1 MKNKKDQFIGV
12 KQPLSKKLS
21 QLVFILFFS
30 LFTVFSV
37 LVYTSA
43 TRYVLHREKI
53 NVGRSLEKTRV
64 RLSQANSSLTSDD
77 ILEILYNQV
86 FADDIYPHKRQN
98 GIVRTGESI
107 DSILYV
113 NQEMT
118 LYDVNRKPVFSTLRT
133 GMPTIGKSMG
143 KVIISKVADME
154 GFVGT
159 KAIYSQKTGQ
169 LLGYVQIFYNLGR
182 YYSMRQNII
191 VFLIMME
198 VLGTVLAL
206 VVINSATKRIVR
218 PVKNLHDLMHQISE
232 NPSNLEIRSKVRSED
247 EIGELSRIFDGML
260 DQLEDYTRRQSQ
272 FISDVSHE
280 LRTPVAVVKGHIG
293 LLQRWGKDDPEILE
307 ESLAAA
313 YHEADRMSLMIND
326 MLNMI
331 RVQGSLEL
339 HQDEMTDL
347 SSSISVVI
355 ENFRILREDFQFI
368 FENNI
373 SDIVWGKIY
382 KIHFEQALMILI
394 DNAIK
399 YSPSY
404 KEVSVVLSVDND
416 FATVVVKDKG
426 EGISDEDIEFIFD
439 RFYRT
444 DKSRNRESTQAGL
457 GIGLSVFKQIMDA
470 HHLKVDIKSE
480 LNQGTEF
487 IVRIPIKKFE
497 ETKEI

>member
-1 MKNKKDQFIGV
+1 
-12 KQPLSKKLS
+12 
-21 QLVFILFFS
+21 
-30 LFTVFSV
+30 
-37 LVYTSA
+37 
-43 TRYVLHREKI
+43 
-53 NVGRSLEKTRV
+53 
-64 RLSQANSSLTSDD
+64 
-77 ILEILYNQV
+77 
-86 FADDIYPHKRQN
+86 
-98 GIVRTGESI
+98 
-107 DSILYV
+107 
-113 NQEMT
+113 
-118 LYDVNRKPVFSTLRT
+118 
-133 GMPTIGKSMG
+133 MPTIGKSMG

-293 LLQRWGKDDPEILE
+293 LLQRLGKDDPEILE

-339 HQDEMTDL
+339 HQDEVTDL

-470 HHLKVDIKSE
+470 YHLKVDIKSE

>member
-1 MKNKKDQFIGV
+1 
-12 KQPLSKKLS
+12 
-21 QLVFILFFS
+21 
-30 LFTVFSV
+30 
-37 LVYTSA
+37 
-43 TRYVLHREKI
+43 
-53 NVGRSLEKTRV
+53 
-64 RLSQANSSLTSDD
+64 
-77 ILEILYNQV
+77 
-86 FADDIYPHKRQN
+86 
-98 GIVRTGESI
+98 
-107 DSILYV
+107 
-113 NQEMT
+113 
-118 LYDVNRKPVFSTLRT
+118 
-133 GMPTIGKSMG
+133 
-143 KVIISKVADME
+143 
-154 GFVGT
+154 
-159 KAIYSQKTGQ
+159 
-169 LLGYVQIFYNLGR
+169 R

-347 SSSISVVI
+347 SSSISV
-355 ENFRILREDFQFI
+355 
-368 FENNI
+368 
-373 SDIVWGKIY
+373 
-382 KIHFEQALMILI
+382 
-394 DNAIK
+394 
-399 YSPSY
+399 
-404 KEVSVVLSVDND
+404 
-416 FATVVVKDKG
+416 
-426 EGISDEDIEFIFD
+426 
-439 RFYRT
+439 
-444 DKSRNRESTQAGL
+444 
-457 GIGLSVFKQIMDA
+457 
-470 HHLKVDIKSE
+470 
-480 LNQGTEF
+480 
-487 IVRIPIKKFE
+487 
-497 ETKEI
+497 